1 MNNNIESFGYLGY
14 QFQLKLIGQFIY
26 DKTFAD
32 TIIYS
37 IEAKYFDNQYFR
49 LIMANVKNYYERY
62 ESTPTFEALR
72 QVIKL
77 DTSDEITQQ
86 YVEEIIVELESINHA
101 DTKFIQE
108 KSIEFCKQ
116 QELKKAIMS
125 CSEILDKGDIDN
137 YHECEEMLRKA
148 LSVGQDRDDG
158 IDVFDNIENVLSEE
172 FRSPIATG
180 IKGLDELMEGGL
192 SKGELGMVIA
202 PLGVGKTTFMTK
214 VANEAYNRGKTILQI
229 VFEDHPKVLQRKHF
243 SCWTGVPLNEL
254 EDRRDEVIQY
264 LESKQHNK
272 DKGKLIIKR
281 MTGENVTISKIRQLI
296 RKHIAKGVKLDMIIL
311 DYIDCVVPDSQY
323 KDQWV
328 AEGYIMRQFENLI
341 SEFDVVG
348 WVATQ
353 GNRSSINATT
363 VTTDMMGGS
372 IKKAQIGHFILSI
385 AKDLQQKESG
395 RANLA
400 VIKSRFGRDG
410 VVFENIKF
418 DNATIV
424 IDTDDMEELDWL
436 SHEDRQRERQETRNR
451 DLARETF
458 KELNTS
464 NKVETEKPEYISN
477 TADNDMS
484 QFTKKIEEKD
494 EDLPF

>member
-1 MNNNIESFGYLGY
+1 MNNKIESFGYLGY

-62 ESTPTFEALR
+62 ETTPTFEALR

-116 QELKKAIMS
+116 QELKKAIMH
-125 CSEILDKGDIDN
+125 CSGILDKGDIDN
-137 YHECEEMLRKA
+137 YDECEEVLRKA
-148 LSVGQDRDDG
+148 LSIGQDRDDG
-158 IDVFDNIENVLSEE
+158 IDVFDNIENVLSAE
-172 FRSPIATG
+172 FRNPIPTG
-180 IKGLDELMEGGL
+180 IGGLDTLMEGGL
-192 SKGELGMVIA
+192 SPGELGMVIA

-214 VANEAYNRGKTILQI
+214 VANTAYNQGKTVLQI
-229 VFEDHPKVLQRKHF
+229 VFEDHPKVLQRKHY
-243 SCWTGVPLNEL
+243 SCWTGIPLNEL
-254 EDRRDEVIQY
+254 EGRKDEVIRY
-264 LESKQHNK
+264 LEETKN
-272 DKGKLIIKR
+272 DAEKGKLIIKR

-296 RKHIAKGVKLDMIIL
+296 RKHIAKGIKLDMVIL

-424 IDTDDMEELDWL
+424 IDTDDMEELAYVDY
-436 SHEDRQRERQETRNR
+436 EDRQRQRQETRNR
-451 DLARETF
+451 DIARETF
-458 KELNTS
+458 KQINTT
-464 NKVETEKPEYISN
+464 NKVETTNGEYISN
-477 TADNDMS
+477 TDPDDMS
-484 QFTKKIEEKD
+484 KYTKKIDETE

>member
-1 MNNNIESFGYLGY
+1 
-14 QFQLKLIGQFIY
+14 
-26 DKTFAD
+26 
-32 TIIYS
+32 
-37 IEAKYFDNQYFR
+37 
-49 LIMANVKNYYERY
+49 
-62 ESTPTFEALR
+62 
-72 QVIKL
+72 
-77 DTSDEITQQ
+77 
-86 YVEEIIVELESINHA
+86 
-101 DTKFIQE
+101 
-108 KSIEFCKQ
+108 
-116 QELKKAIMS
+116 
-125 CSEILDKGDIDN
+125 
-137 YHECEEMLRKA
+137 
-148 LSVGQDRDDG
+148 
-158 IDVFDNIENVLSEE
+158 
-172 FRSPIATG
+172 
-180 IKGLDELMEGGL
+180 
-192 SKGELGMVIA
+192 
-202 PLGVGKTTFMTK
+202 
-214 VANEAYNRGKTILQI
+214 
-229 VFEDHPKVLQRKHF
+229 
-243 SCWTGVPLNEL
+243 
-254 EDRRDEVIQY
+254 
-264 LESKQHNK
+264 
-272 DKGKLIIKR
+272 

-296 RKHIAKGVKLDMIIL
+296 RKHIAKGVKLDMVIL

-436 SHEDRQRERQETRNR
+436 SHEDRQRQRQENRNR

-458 KELNTS
+458 KELKPP

-477 TADNDMS
+477 TDDTDMS
-484 QFTKKIEEKD
+484 RFTKKIDEGE

>member
-32 TIIYS
+32 TIIYT

-62 ESTPTFEALR
+62 ETTPTFESLR

-86 YVEEIIVELESINHA
+86 YVEEIIIELEGINHA
-101 DTKFIQE
+101 DIKFIQE

-116 QELKKAIMS
+116 QELKKAIIH

-137 YHECEEMLRKA
+137 YDECEEVLRKA

-158 IDVFDNIENVLSEE
+158 IDVFDNIENVLSAE
-172 FRSPIATG
+172 FRNPIATG
-180 IKGLDELMEGGL
+180 VKGLDLLMEGGL
-192 SKGELGMVIA
+192 SRGELGMVIA

-214 VANEAYNRGKTILQI
+214 VANSAYNEGNTILQI

-254 EDRRDEVIQY
+254 EGRKDEVIQY

-272 DKGKLIIKR
+272 NNGKLIIKR

-296 RKHIAKGVKLDMIIL
+296 RKHIVKGVKLDMVIL
-311 DYIDCVVPDSQY
+311 DYIDCVVPDSQH

-341 SEFDVVG
+341 TEFDLVG

-410 VVFENIKF
+410 VVFEYIKF
-418 DNATIV
+418 DNATIE
-424 IDTDDMEELDWL
+424 IDTDDMEELGWL
-436 SHEDRQRERQETRNR
+436 SHEDKQRERQETRNR
-451 DLARETF
+451 DIARDTF
-458 KELNTS
+458 KQINTT
-464 NKVETEKPEYISN
+464 NKVETEKPEYIS
-477 TADNDMS
+477 TTDDTDMS
-484 QFTKKIEEKD
+484 KFTKKIDEGEEK
-494 EDLPF
+494 LPF